1 MKTEAELKAIVLKRE
16 GRNIFT
22 EADAKAKRDAL
33 NELIQL
39 KVEAA
44 TASLQEEINLLN
56 RALKRYAADNG

>member
-56 RALKRYAADNG
+56 RALKRYTADNG